1 MVARILTAALLG
13 VDACPVDVEIDLG
26 PGLQAFF
33 IAGLPDGAVR
43 EARVRV
49 KAAMENSGFAWPMRR
64 VSLNLAPADVRKD
77 GSAYDLP
84 IALAVLSAAGHL
96 DERGRARLARYLVY
110 GELALD
116 GALRPVRGALSL
128 AMCAREQGL
137 DGVIVP
143 ADNAAE
149 AGLVRGLEVVACA
162 SLDDAVRFART
173 GADDL
178 VRPSADPDAVLPT
191 AVEGPDMADV
201 SGQVLA
207 KRALEV
213 AAAGGHNVLMVG
225 PPGSGKTML
234 AKRVSG
240 ILPAMSFDEALET
253 TRVWSVAGLTDRTGL
268 VPRRPFRAPH
278 HTISNVGLV
287 GGGSGMPRPGEL
299 SLAHHGVLFLDEL
312 PEFSRAALE
321 VMRQPLEDGH
331 VTITRSLITVR
342 YPAGLMLV
350 ASMNP
355 CPCGYLTHPSRPC
368 LCTQQQVAAY
378 RGRVSGPL
386 LDRIDLHVD
395 VAAVDYTALRAAG
408 RAEPT
413 ADIRARVEAARAVQ
427 RRRFAD
433 APIHCNAEMT
443 PKLLRAHCQVDA
455 AGHALLERVI
465 DRLGMSARAW
475 DRILKVAR
483 TIADLAGEDA
493 ITGEH
498 VAEAVQY
505 RQLDRADG
513 C

>member
-1 MVARILTAALLG
+1 
-13 VDACPVDVEIDLG
+13 
-26 PGLQAFF
+26 
-33 IAGLPDGAVR
+33 
-43 EARVRV
+43 
-49 KAAMENSGFAWPMRR
+49 
-64 VSLNLAPADVRKD
+64 
-77 GSAYDLP
+77 
-84 IALAVLSAAGHL
+84 
-96 DERGRARLARYLVY
+96 
-110 GELALD
+110 
-116 GALRPVRGALSL
+116 
-128 AMCAREQGL
+128 
-137 DGVIVP
+137 
-143 ADNAAE
+143 
-149 AGLVRGLEVVACA
+149 
-162 SLDDAVRFART
+162 
-173 GADDL
+173 
-178 VRPSADPDAVLPT
+178 
-191 AVEGPDMADV
+191 
-201 SGQVLA
+201 
-207 KRALEV
+207 
-213 AAAGGHNVLMVG
+213 
-225 PPGSGKTML
+225 ML

-331 VTITRSLITVR
+331 VTITRSLVTVR

-355 CPCGYLTHPSRPC
+355 CPCGYLTHTSRQC
-368 LCTQQQVAAY
+368 LCTQQQVASY
-378 RGRVSGPL
+378 RSRVSGPL

-408 RAEPT
+408 RAEPS
-413 ADIRARVEAARAVQ
+413 ASIRARVEAARALQ

-433 APIHCNAEMT
+433 EPIHCNAEMT
-443 PKLLRAHCQVDA
+443 PKLLRTYCGVDA

-483 TIADLAGEDA
+483 TIADLAGA
-493 ITGEH
+493 KCITGEH

-505 RQLDRADG
+505 RQLDRADA